1 MTLAALAFAAGAA
14 FLQQQAALP
23 ALAWVSL
30 LPVLTGLVWWKKR
43 LAVPA
48 CFAIGF
54 LWAAGWAHWRMA
66 DRLAPELEG
75 RDIAVVGVV
84 ASLPAIGERSVRFEF
99 DVESVPGGEKL
110 PGKLLVSWYRASAWE
125 EAPAVLAS
133 AVHPGERW
141 LLTLRLRRPHGLVNP
156 HGFDYEAWLLER
168 GVGATGYVR
177 GRGEQR
183 LLGSRNGVMD
193 FVEKTRETVRDR
205 FLATLGPTPAAGI
218 LAALAVGDQRAISN
232 EEWRLFNLTGV
243 THLMSISGLHVTLV
257 SGLVAWLVAL
267 GWRRVAALALR
278 LPARKAAA
286 VAAIL
291 AALGYTLIAGFGVPA
306 QRTFWMVTIV
316 AAALWSGEIAS
327 PGRTLALALA
337 AIVGFDPWAVLAP
350 GLWLSFGAVLLI
362 FYGSVGWSAPGSRVA
377 QWGRVQWGITIG
389 LAPAALLLFGQ
400 VSVAGPIANAVAIP
414 LISVVV
420 TPLALLA
427 AILPLDF
434 LLQLSAWL
442 VEWLL
447 QFLEWCAMLPGAQW
461 RQHVPSLWAV
471 LVALAGAA
479 WLLAPRGVP
488 WRAGGLALMAP
499 AFCLAPVAPP
509 PGEAW
514 VTAFDVG
521 QGLAVLVRTRTRTM
535 LYDAGPAWAPDADSG
550 SRVVVPAMRGAGLE
564 RLDLL
569 VLSHEDGDHIGG
581 ALSVLESL
589 EVDGMASSLAAG
601 HPLRG
606 LVAAPR
612 RCAAGEA
619 WQWDGVRF
627 EFLSPAWNGYAK
639 RNDLSCV
646 LRIAAEG
653 GAVLLTG
660 DIERTAEKAL
670 LSSSVK
676 SDVMLVPHHGSRT
689 SSTREFIAAVAP
701 RWAVVAAGYRNRFGH
716 PNGEVL
722 ERYRSAGARIAR
734 TDLQGA
740 ISIRLSARGVGV
752 EDERTRRGRYWL
764 Q

>member
-1 MTLAALAFAAGAA
+1 MTLAAVAFAAGAA
-14 FLQQQAALP
+14 FLQQQAVLP
-23 ALAWVSL
+23 ALGWVL
-30 LPVLTGLVWWKKR
+30 LIPAFAGLLCWKR
-43 LAVPA
+43 QFAIPA

-75 RDIAVVGVV
+75 RDIAVVGVI
-84 ASLPAIGERSVRFEF
+84 ASLPAVGDRAVRFEL
-99 DVESVPGGEKL
+99 DVESAPGGQTL
-110 PGKLLVSWYRASAWE
+110 PRKLLVSWYRAAAWE
-125 EAPAVLAS
+125 DAPAVMTS

-168 GVGATGYVR
+168 GIGATGYVR
-177 GRGEQR
+177 GRGETRRIGQR
-183 LLGSRNGVMD
+183 NSLLDR
-193 FVEKTRETVRDR
+193 VEKAREAVRDR

-218 LAALAVGDQRAISN
+218 LAALAVGDQRAISS
-232 EEWRLFNLTGV
+232 EEWRLFNRTGV

-257 SGLVAWLVAL
+257 SGLVAWLVAF
-267 GWRRVAALALR
+267 GWRRVPALALR

-291 AALGYTLIAGFGVPA
+291 AALAYTLLAGFGVPA

-316 AAALWSGEIAS
+316 AAALWSGQIAS
-327 PGRTLALALA
+327 PWRTLALALA
-337 AIVGFDPWAVLAP
+337 VIVFFDPWAMLAP

-362 FYGSVGWSAPGSRVA
+362 FYGTVGWSAPVSGWM

-414 LISVVV
+414 VISVVV

-427 AILPLDF
+427 AVLPPDAVLHF
-434 LLQLSAWL
+434 AAWL
-442 VEWLL
+442 TEWLL
-447 QFLEWCAMLPGAQW
+447 QVLEWCAALPGAQW
-461 RQHVPSLWAV
+461 QQHVPSLGLV
-471 LVALAGAA
+471 LLALAGVT
-479 WLLAPRGVP
+479 WMLAPRGTP
-488 WRAGGLALMAP
+488 WRACGLALMAP
-499 AFCLAPVAPP
+499 AFCLAPVAPA
-509 PGEAW
+509 PGEVW

-521 QGLAVLVRTRTRTM
+521 QGLAVLARTRSRTL

-550 SRVVVPAMRGAGLE
+550 SRVVVPAMRGSGLE

-569 VLSHEDGDHIGG
+569 VLSHEDSDHIGG
-581 ALSVLESL
+581 AQSVLESV
-589 EVDGMASSLAAG
+589 EVEAMASSLVAG

-606 LVAAPR
+606 MVGAPR

-627 EFLSPAWNGYAK
+627 EFLNPAPAGSTK

-646 LRIAAEG
+646 LRISTTG

-660 DIERTAEKAL
+660 DIERAGERAL
-670 LSSSVK
+670 LASGLK
-676 SDVMLVPHHGSRT
+676 SDVLLVPHHGSRT
-689 SSTREFIAAVAP
+689 SSTPEFIAAVAP
-701 RWAVVAAGYRNRFGH
+701 RWAIVATGYRNRFGH
-716 PNGEVL
+716 PHPDVL
-722 ERYRSAGARIAR
+722 DRYRGIGTEIVR
-734 TDLQGA
+734 TDLHGA
-740 ISIRLSARGVGV
+740 VSVSLTDIDVGV
-752 EDERTRRGRYWL
+752 TSERAGRGRYWL